1 MKRLT
6 IDSSVII
13 ASLLE
18 NESRHDEAVRIWDTV
33 IAGRDVAIMPY
44 SVFVEVVA
52 AVRRRTGSE
61 ELAIDVKE
69 ELLKIENVS
78 FVILDQKAAEEAADV
93 AIQKGVRG
101 MDALVIQTAR
111 EYETELIT
119 FDDEMMKK
127 YKGNEHVT
135 SRNT

>member
-1 MKRLT
+1 MMKRLT

-18 NESRHDEAVRIWDTV
+18 KESRHGEAMQIWDAI
-33 IAGRDVAIMPY
+33 IAGSDVAIMPY

-52 AVRRRTGSE
+52 AIRRRTGSE
-61 ELAIDVKE
+61 ELATEVKE

-78 FVILDQKAAEEAADV
+78 FVILDQRAAEDAADI

-101 MDALVIQTAR
+101 MDALVMQTAK
-111 EYETELIT
+111 EYETELVT

-127 YKGNEHVT
+127 FQT
-135 SRNT
+135 S

>member
-1 MKRLT
+1 MMKRLT

-13 ASLLE
+13 SSLLE
-18 NESRHDEAVRIWDTV
+18 NESRHGEAMQIWDAV
-33 IAGRDVAIMPY
+33 ITGGDVAIMPY

-52 AVRRRTGSE
+52 AIRRRTGSE
-61 ELAIDVKE
+61 ELATEVKE

-78 FVILDQKAAEEAADV
+78 FVILDQRAAEDAADI

-101 MDALVIQTAR
+101 MDALVMQTAK
-111 EYETELIT
+111 EYETELVT

-127 YKGNEHVT
+127 FQT
-135 SRNT
+135 P

>member
-1 MKRLT
+1 MMKRLT

-13 ASLLE
+13 SSLLE
-18 NESRHDEAVRIWDTV
+18 NESRHGEAMQVWDAV
-33 IAGRDVAIMPY
+33 ITGGDVAIMPY

-52 AVRRRTGSE
+52 AIRRRTGSE
-61 ELAIDVKE
+61 ELATEVKE

-78 FVILDQKAAEEAADV
+78 FVILDQRAAEDAADI

-101 MDALVIQTAR
+101 MDALVMQTAK
-111 EYETELIT
+111 EYETELVT

-127 YKGNEHVT
+127 FQT
-135 SRNT
+135 P